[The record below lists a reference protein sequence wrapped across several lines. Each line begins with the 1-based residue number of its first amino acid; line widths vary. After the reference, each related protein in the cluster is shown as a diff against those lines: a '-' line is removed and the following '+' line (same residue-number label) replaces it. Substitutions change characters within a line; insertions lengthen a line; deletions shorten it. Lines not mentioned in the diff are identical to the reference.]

1 MKEEQ
6 CKRVKL
12 KTESEST
19 DEEKDDNEKVTD
31 EEKDDN
37 EKVAIIM
44 SSYSYLGQVTLGGM
58 ELIEREQGDAMG
70 SENEEDDHE
79 SEMDGFDSDHDE
91 SGQDGVIGRFKEE
104 EKYFS
109 DFECPDSGLCGGTCG
124 GKKLGLSK
132 GKVAG
137 HCGMGSGSKNPKNMS
152 KDSKKSYSCSRIKSG
167 LKLIIRKQ

>member
-1 MKEEQ
+1 
-6 CKRVKL
+6 
-12 KTESEST
+12 
-19 DEEKDDNEKVTD
+19 
-31 EEKDDN
+31 
-37 EKVAIIM
+37 
-44 SSYSYLGQVTLGGM
+44 M

-70 SENEEDDHE
+70 SKNEEDDHE
-79 SEMDGFDSDHDE
+79 SEMDDFDSDHD
-91 SGQDGVIGRFKEE
+91 GMTGRLKEE

-137 HCGMGSGSKNPKNMS
+137 HCGMGSRSKNPKNMI

>member
-12 KTESEST
+12 KTESVATE
-19 DEEKDDNEKVTD
+19 

-37 EKVAIIM
+37 EKVAIILTC
-44 SSYSYLGQVTLGGM
+44 SHLAQVTLGGM
-58 ELIEREQGDAMG
+58 ELIERKQGDAIG

-79 SEMDGFDSDHDE
+79 SEMDDHDE
-91 SGQDGVIGRFKEE
+91 SGQDGMIGRCKEE
-104 EKYFS
+104 EKYCS
-109 DFECPDSGLCGGTCG
+109 DFECPDMGVCGGTCG

-132 GKVAG
+132 GKVAI
-137 HCGMGSGSKNPKNMS
+137 HCGVESGMKNQRNISKEL
-152 KDSKKSYSCSRIKSG
+152 KKSYRCSRIKSG